1 MLKKSKID
9 LSFQSRNMKTYSKIF
24 IMNKLIYKFFRTL
37 TLEVL
42 NNIYRLIVGNNKYP
56 LKQDND
62 KFYSHDEG
70 YLIA

>member
-1 MLKKSKID
+1 
-9 LSFQSRNMKTYSKIF
+9 
-24 IMNKLIYKFFRTL
+24 MNKLIYKFFRTL